1 MPAIVAVRRVQTRAD
16 GSCEMSDAVVHA
28 NQRAAP
34 SVDTA
39 TSVAADDSRPSRNS
53 AQAPIGSTPDRI
65 DGVDRAHTWIEI
77 SRRCRSLRSRSSRAR
92 WASTGRV
99 APASLTVR
107 AADSDDTSAVANAAR
122 AATVRRAEA
131 ARPGPNSV
139 AASPDNTLVH
149 EKNSGG
155 K

>member
-1 MPAIVAVRRVQTRAD
+1 MLTVRRVHTRAD
-16 GSCEMSDAVVHA
+16 GSCEINDAVVQA
-28 NQRAAP
+28 NHRAAP
-34 SVDTA
+34 SVETA
-39 TSVAADDSRPSRNS
+39 TSVAAAERRPSRNS
-53 AQAPIGSTPDRI
+53 AHAPIGNTPDRI
-65 DGVDRAHTWIEI
+65 DGVDRAHTWIAI

-92 WASTGRV
+92 WLSTGPV

-122 AATVRRAEA
+122 AATVRRADA
-131 ARPGPNSV
+131 ARGGPNSV
-139 AASPDNTLVH
+139 AGSPDATLVH